1 MIVLELISRVL
12 MATNQLGS
20 IKGYDSLT
28 NNYISRE
35 TDEFQQL
42 NQIIERNQNLV
53 QQLNTGCAKQLIV
66 REIVGEILNQVISTT
81 TEIRLPFRTDYGAN
95 TVIGRHVFINSNLML
110 VDLGGITIADQVL
123 IGPNVT
129 IISVNHPQ
137 ATQQRHDV
145 ELSPVTIAQN
155 AWLGANS
162 TILPGVTVGKN
173 AIVAAGAVVTHDVPA
188 DTTVAGISARII
200 NRHS

>member
-1 MIVLELISRVL
+1 MVTSLVGWL
-12 MATNQLGS
+12 
-20 IKGYDSLT
+20 KGVFSLT

-35 TDEFQQL
+35 TDAAEFERIER
-42 NQIIERNQNLV
+42 IIERNQNLV
-53 QQLNTGCAKQLIV
+53 QQLNTGCTKQSII
-66 REIVGEILNQVISTT
+66 RELVGEIFNQRISTT
-81 TEIRLPFRTDYGAN
+81 TEIRLPLRMDYGAN

-129 IISVNHPQ
+129 IISVNHPKEAQ
-137 ATQQRHDV
+137 YRHDV
-145 ELSPVTIAQN
+145 ELNPVAIEKN

-188 DTTVAGISARII
+188 DTTVAGIPARII
-200 NRHS
+200 GDHV

>member
-1 MIVLELISRVL
+1 
-12 MATNQLGS
+12 MAS
-20 IKGYDSLT
+20 
-28 NNYISRE
+28 NYISRE

-42 NQIIERNQNLV
+42 NRIIERNQNLV

-66 REIVGEILNQVISTT
+66 REMVGEILNQSISTT

-110 VDLGGITIADQVL
+110 VDLGGITIADYVL
-123 IGPNVT
+123 VGPNVT
-129 IISVNHPQ
+129 IISVNHPKEAQ
-137 ATQQRHDV
+137 YRHDV
-145 ELSPVTIAQN
+145 ELNPVAIEKN

-188 DTTVAGISARII
+188 DTTVAGIPARII
-200 NRHS
+200 GDHV